1 MLAFR
6 HRNPNRHFL
15 VHQHR
20 LFQRL
25 DVDELE
31 QLEPIQ
37 LPLAFPHLPAGEP
50 IAGLECQLAADH
62 MLVNAG
68 KSPDVDF
75 AELRQHP
82 RHSLERHRATPGTSL
97 RFDQRHLGVGVAFV
111 AKDVGG
117 PVTQS
122 RAGDRAGGQAGAA
135 GLLNARCWSAERTV
149 NP

>member
-1 MLAFR
+1 MLPADARAGLLLGTVADAGGDLPVLAFR

-31 QLEPIQ
+31 QLEPVQ
-37 LPLAFPHLPAGEP
+37 LPLAFAHLPAGEP

-75 AELRQHP
+75 AEPRQHP
-82 RHSLERHRATPGTSL
+82 RHGFERHRATPGTSL
-97 RFDQRHLGVGVAFV
+97 RFDQRHLGVGIAFV
-111 AKDVGG
+111 AKDV
-117 PVTQS
+117 
-122 RAGDRAGGQAGAA
+122 
-135 GLLNARCWSAERTV
+135 ERTLA
-149 NP
+149 